1 MVNIHWHFLHFLSTV
16 KYFSISMYEYQYSAS
31 KIYKL
36 FIISSL
42 LYFYNVLLYQLFNR
56 RHVGMADE
64 ADSKSVVGNYVW
76 VQVPLPAF
84 LILHKLYKSRQVL
97 DFAGFFVAQ
106 NFKKCQGL
114 SKICPAFTSR
124 VHTFDHLSQ
133 TVPKKFFLYSKRGSA
148 SNSAVP
154 LFIYTVCKPNASNCF
169 YFTHK

>member
-1 MVNIHWHFLHFLSTV
+1 
-16 KYFSISMYEYQYSAS
+16 MYEYQYSAS

-84 LILHKLYKSRQVL
+84 LILHKLYNSRQIF

-114 SKICPAFTSR
+114 SKICPAFASR
-124 VHTFDHLSQ
+124 VHTFASRVHTFNHLSQ
-133 TVPKKFFLYSKRGSA
+133 TIPKKFFLYSKRGAA
-148 SNSAVP
+148 SISAVP
-154 LFIYTVCKPNASNCF
+154 LFIYTVCKSNSSNRF
-169 YFTHK
+169 YLTRK